1 MQQIEAQP
9 SMKRPLDSLFSV
21 EKEDGW
27 TTITVR
33 RVGGLQP
40 GQRLRVRLA
49 GGKLSRLRQLLADPL
64 VLFITRVDASKSE
77 LRQVRMNRTQW
88 WGVVWATL
96 RRT

>member
-1 MQQIEAQP
+1 MPDMQQIEAQP

-33 RVGGLQP
+33 R
-40 GQRLRVRLA
+40 LRVRLA
-49 GGKLSRLRQLLADPL
+49 GGKLSRLRQLLAGPL
-64 VLFITRVDASKSE
+64 VLFITRVDASTSE
-77 LRQVRMNRTQW
+77 LRQARMNRTQW